1 MNIRPIGKRVLVI
14 EEKIEEKRASGLI
27 IPGNAEEKKVR
38 YGRAIAVGSSVEEVR
53 RDEKIIFDRNS
64 GRNIE
69 DAGEDYILLEADE
82 VLAVVEGEE

>member
-38 YGRAIAVGSSVEEVR
+38 YGRVIAVGSSVEEIR
-53 RDEKIIFDRNS
+53 RGEKIIFDRNS
-64 GRNIE
+64 GRNI
-69 DAGEDYILLEADE
+69 EDYILLEADE